1 MMDKTSKSTFD
12 SPLKVPLFLLVVC
25 LLAYGLL
32 FPSLGLYWDDL
43 PYTLIYYRF
52 GPGGYPD
59 FVASDRPYSA
69 WVFMGITWLLGEQ
82 PLGYHI
88 IGLLMHWLC
97 ALLFWQLIRLLW
109 PHHQNEAL
117 WAALLFAIYPGFLGH
132 PQTVTYS
139 HHFSGMTL
147 YLFSLIAT
155 VQAVKAVG
163 KGDPWYRSWLW
174 HLPSVLATSLS
185 QFTIEY
191 FLGWE
196 AVRLVAVWWIIS
208 RQTTNRKLQLRSSLL
223 HLAPYWLISLWFLV
237 WRVFIF
243 RFPTYQ
249 PIDEGVL
256 SFVSLAWWQDI
267 LSQVMDAVFLVWK
280 NALPHLT
287 SQDFSQPFW
296 LLYLLLTLLSTS
308 VVFLCLHYACQQP
321 EQDTP
326 VGQNFGLPAL
336 LMALAGIAFAG
347 WPFWLVDLELSI
359 EGHFRS
365 RFTLAFI
372 PWVALLV
379 TALLHLLSR
388 IKWQSLRV
396 LRTGL
401 IALLV
406 GGSIGSHFWNAN
418 FYRNQWVEVQR
429 YFQQLN
435 HRAPG
440 LEKDTVL
447 VVNDM
452 PSIQLYQDDSLT
464 ALLNWIYAPEN
475 KTKDLDYAI
484 FYLSVRLGSSLP
496 ALDPGI
502 PINKDYRSLRLSSS
516 TDRLLVVHYDPP
528 GCLRVIDPLQPDR
541 IPLTLP
547 EAMSAAVPLS
557 NLGLIKTDQTPAASP
572 PEYLFDFAETETW
585 CLYFQDA
592 ELAAQRGE
600 WQRVAE
606 IGDQAFAR
614 EDRPNE
620 LTEYF
625 VFIEGY
631 LRTGQLSQAFTI
643 SELLSE
649 RTDGAFNVRI
659 CKLWRVV
666 QADDPYH
673 FDQNMEF
680 QSMIGQFCST
690 D

>member
-1 MMDKTSKSTFD
+1 MMDKVSKTFSD

-25 LLAYGLL
+25 LIAYGLL

-43 PYTLIYYRF
+43 PYTLIYQRF

-59 FVASDRPYSA
+59 FVASDRPHSA
-69 WVFMGITWLLGEQ
+69 WVFMGLTWLLGEQ
-82 PLGYHI
+82 PLGYHV

-97 ALLFWQLIRLLW
+97 ALLFWQLIRLIW
-109 PHHQNEAL
+109 PHQQSEAL

-139 HHFSGMTL
+139 HHFSGMAL
-147 YLFSLIAT
+147 YFFSLIAT
-155 VQAVKAVG
+155 VQAVKNIG
-163 KGDPWYRSWLW
+163 KEKRWYRPWLW
-174 HLPSVLATSLS
+174 HLPSILATSLS

-196 AVRLVAVWWIIS
+196 AVRVVAVWWIIS
-208 RQTTNRKLQLRSSLL
+208 RQTTSRKLQLQYSLL
-223 HLAPYWLISLWFLV
+223 HLVPYWLISLWFLV

-243 RFPTYQ
+243 QFPTYQ
-249 PIDEGVL
+249 PLDEGVI
-256 SFVSLAWWQDI
+256 SFTSLTWWQDI
-267 LSQVMDAVFLVWK
+267 FSQVMDAVFLVWT
-280 NALPHLT
+280 NALPHLN

-296 LLYLLLTLLSTS
+296 LIYLLVTLFSISL
-308 VVFLCLHYACQQP
+308 VFLFLHFMYQQP
-321 EQDTP
+321 EQGTQI
-326 VGQNFGLPAL
+326 GQNFALPAL

-372 PWVALLV
+372 PWAALLV
-379 TALLHLLSR
+379 TALLHLLSQL
-388 IKWQSLRV
+388 KWQPLRV
-396 LRTGL
+396 VRTGL

-418 FYRNQWVEVQR
+418 FYRNQWIEVQR
-429 YFQQLN
+429 YFEQLN

-440 LEKDTVL
+440 LEKGTL
-447 VVNDM
+447 IVVNDM

-464 ALLNWIYAPEN
+464 ALLNWIYTPDN
-475 KTKDLDYAI
+475 KTEDLDYAM

-502 PINKDYRSLRLSSS
+502 PINKDYRSLHFSGS
-516 TDRLLVVHYDPP
+516 TDRLLVIHYDPP
-528 GCLRVIDPLQPDR
+528 GCLRVVDPNQPDR

-547 EAMSAAVPLS
+547 EAMHAAVPLS
-557 NLGLIKTDQTPAASP
+557 NLAMIKTDQTPAATP
-572 PEYLFDFAETETW
+572 PSSLFDIADADTW
-585 CLYFQDA
+585 CLFFQDA
-592 ELAAQRGE
+592 ELAAQRGD

-606 IGDQAFAR
+606 ISDKAFAG

-620 LTEYF
+620 LTEYL
-625 VFIEGY
+625 VFIEGH
-631 LRTGQLSQAFTI
+631 LRTGQLSQAFEI

-649 RTDGAFNVRI
+649 RTEGAFNERI
-659 CKLWRVV
+659 CNLW
-666 QADDPYH
+666 QLIQEDSPFN
-673 FDQNMEF
+673 FDENIEF
-680 QSMIGQFCST
+680 QSMSGKFCSIE
-690 D
+690 

>member
-1 MMDKTSKSTFD
+1 MEKIAKSISN
-12 SPLKVPLFLLVVC
+12 SPFKIPLFLLVVC
-25 LLAYGLL
+25 ILAYGMLI
-32 FPSLGLYWDDL
+32 PSLGLYWDDL
-43 PYTLIYYRF
+43 PYNLIFHRF

-59 FVASDRPYSA
+59 FVAPDRPYSA
-69 WVFMGITWLLGEQ
+69 WVFMGLTWLLGEQ

-88 IGLLMHWLC
+88 VGLLLHWLC
-97 ALLFWQLIRLLW
+97 ALLFWQLIRSIW
-109 PHHQNEAL
+109 PHHKKEAL

-155 VQAVKAVG
+155 VQAVKGHG
-163 KGDPWYRSWLW
+163 KGDPWYRSWIW
-174 HLPSVLATSLS
+174 HFPSVVATSLS

-196 AVRLVAVWWIIS
+196 AVRVVAVWWVIS
-208 RQTTNRKLQLRSSLL
+208 GQTTSRKQQLQHSLL
-223 HLAPYWLISLWFLV
+223 HLAPYWLVTLWFLV
-237 WRVFIF
+237 WRVFVF
-243 RFPTYQ
+243 KFPSYQ
-249 PIDEGVL
+249 PLEEGVA
-256 SFVSLAWWQDI
+256 SFMTLAWWQDI
-267 LSQVMDAVFLVWK
+267 FSQVLDAVLLVWE

-296 LLYLLLTLLSTS
+296 LIYLLLTLFSTS
-308 VVFLCLHYACQQP
+308 LVFLFLHFTDQQP
-321 EQDTP
+321 EKGPQN
-326 VGQNFGLPAL
+326 GQKFSIPAL
-336 LMALAGIAFAG
+336 LMSLAGIAFAG

-359 EGHFRS
+359 EGHFHS

-379 TALLHLLSR
+379 TVLLHFLSQ
-388 IKWQSLRV
+388 IKWQPLRV

-418 FYRNQWVEVQR
+418 FYRSQWVEVQR

-440 LEKDTVL
+440 LEEGTIL

-475 KTKDLDYAI
+475 KSENLDFAM

-496 ALDPGI
+496 ALTPGI
-502 PINKDYRSLRLSSS
+502 PIDKAYRSLQLSSS
-516 TDRLLVVHYDPP
+516 TGRLLVVHYEPP
-528 GCLRVIDPLQPDR
+528 GCLRVIDPNHPDR

-547 EAMSAAVPLS
+547 EAMLEAVPLS
-557 NLGLIKTDQTPAASP
+557 NLALVKTEQMPAASP
-572 PEYLFDFAETETW
+572 PTHLFDFPDAETW
-585 CLYFQDA
+585 CLFFQDA
-592 ELAAQRGE
+592 ELAAQRGD
-600 WQRVAE
+600 WVNVAK
-606 IGDQAFAR
+606 IGDQAFAG

-631 LRTGQLSQAFTI
+631 LRTGQLSQAFEI
-643 SELLSE
+643 SEVLSE
-649 RTDGAFNVRI
+649 RTQGVFNARI
-659 CKLWRVV
+659 CILW
-666 QADDPYH
+666 QAILEDDP
-673 FDQNMEF
+673 DQLDLNLNHR
-680 QSMIGQFCST
+680 SMIEQFCST
-690 D
+690 K